1 MSKQESK
8 IWTIIKHEYTSKV
21 KSKGFII
28 GSILGPLI
36 LIGFLAVT
44 IFVSVISANDTSRKV
59 AIVDNSQLHFD
70 DKLIERNNDIFE
82 KADTKNIDKM
92 QKQILDDEIDAVLV
106 IPDDFLE
113 TGKAV
118 IYSKG
123 GGGFGFS
130 SKIERNLDR
139 ILRKERLLANGIDTS
154 VIKLIDKGTD
164 LVTKKVTEG
173 GGVEKDYT
181 AVLSGIGYALGFFIY
196 MMMLIYGQFV
206 SRGVIE
212 EKANRIVE
220 VIASS
225 VKPIQIML
233 GKVVG
238 IGLLGLTQI
247 AFWITMG
254 GLLLLAA
261 SPIMSMF
268 IPDTETVKQGMEM
281 AAAQSNM
288 PFDIPSIPIGLI
300 IAFIYYFLIG
310 YFMYSTIFA
319 AVGSAVDQESD
330 AANLQQPIIFAII
343 IPMLFLAPITSNP
356 DSTLAVILSLIPFFT
371 PILMTVRIAATDV
384 PFWQIATSVVLTV
397 GTVFFLLWIA
407 AKIYRVGILMYGKK
421 PKLKDLIKWVRLAK

>member
-8 IWTIIKHEYTSKV
+8 IWTIIKHEYTTKV

-28 GSILGPLI
+28 GSILGPVI

-44 IFVSVISANDTSRKV
+44 IFVSIISADDTNRKV
-59 AIVDNSQLHFD
+59 SIVDNTELHFD
-70 DKLIERNNDIFE
+70 KKLVERNSDIFE
-82 KADTKNIDKM
+82 TAETKDIDVLEK
-92 QKQILDDEIDAVLV
+92 KVLNDEIDAFLI
-106 IPDDFLE
+106 IPPDFLE
-113 TGKAV
+113 TGNAV

-130 SKIERNLDR
+130 SKIEKNLDR
-139 ILRKERLLANGIDTS
+139 LLRKERLLAKGIDTS
-154 VIKLIDKGTD
+154 VIKLLDKGSN
-164 LVTKKVTEG
+164 LISKKVVEG

-181 AVLSGIGYALGFFIY
+181 AVLSGIGYVLGFFIY

-225 VKPIQIML
+225 VKPIEIML
-233 GKVVG
+233 GKVAG
-238 IGLLGLTQI
+238 IGLLGLTQV
-247 AFWITMG
+247 AFWIIMG

-261 SPIMSMF
+261 GPIMSMF
-268 IPDTETVKQGMEM
+268 VSDTETVKQGMEVM
-281 AAAQSNM
+281 AARSNM
-288 PFDIPSIPIGLI
+288 PFEIPSIPIGLI
-300 IAFIYYFLIG
+300 LAFVFYFLIG

-319 AVGSAVDQESD
+319 ALGAAVDQESD
-330 AANLQQPIIFAII
+330 AANLQQPVIFAII

-356 DSTLAVILSLIPFFT
+356 DSTLAVILSLIPLFT

-384 PFWQIATSVVLTV
+384 PFWQIAASVVLTV
-397 GTVFFLLWIA
+397 GTFFLLLWIA

-421 PKLKDLIKWVRLAK
+421 PKIKDLIKWVRLAK

>member
-8 IWTIIKHEYTSKV
+8 IWTIIKHEYTSKI

-28 GSILGPLI
+28 GSILGPVVLI
-36 LIGFLAVT
+36 AFLAVT
-44 IFVSVISANDTSRKV
+44 ILVSVISANDTDRKV
-59 AIVDNSQLHFD
+59 AVIDKTGLNFDKQLIKRN
-70 DKLIERNNDIFE
+70 DKIFE
-82 KADTKNIDKM
+82 KVDTKDINQL
-92 QKQILDDEIDAVLV
+92 QKEVLDNKIDAFLE
-106 IPDDFLE
+106 IPEDFLE
-113 TGKAV
+113 KGKAI

-123 GGGFGFS
+123 GGGFGFTARIA
-130 SKIERNLDR
+130 KNLDYL
-139 ILRKERLLANGIDTS
+139 LRKERLLSHGIDSS
-154 VIKLIDKGTD
+154 VIKLIEKGSH
-164 LVTKKVTEG
+164 LVTKKLMEG
-173 GGVEKDYT
+173 GEIEKDDTT
-181 AVLSGIGYALGFFIY
+181 ALAGIGYVLGFFIY
-196 MMMLIYGQFV
+196 IMMLVYGQFV

-233 GKVVG
+233 GKVFG
-238 IGLLGLTQI
+238 IGLLGLTQVI
-247 AFWITMG
+247 FWISMG
-254 GLLLLAA
+254 LILLAA
-261 SPIMSMF
+261 AGPVMSLF
-268 IPDTETVKQGMEM
+268 IGDAETVKQGMEM

-288 PFDIPSIPIGLI
+288 PFDIPTIPIGLI
-300 IAFIYYFLIG
+300 IAFLFYFLVG

-343 IPMLFLAPITSNP
+343 IPMLFLAPITANP

-384 PFWQIATSVVLTV
+384 PLWQIATSVVLTV
-397 GTVFFLLWIA
+397 GTVFLLIWIA